1 MELVASPM
9 KINTAE
15 FETSAKSLDTCPA
28 PGVPEL
34 AFIGRSNVG
43 KSSLIN
49 MLSGRRGQLAR
60 VSSTPGKTRLINFFM
75 MDQKWRLVDLPG
87 YGYAKISKKA
97 RMIFR
102 DFVSEYLVERE
113 NLLGVFVLIDSRLP
127 PQEIDLDY
135 ISWLAESEVPF
146 ALIFTKSDKLSK
158 TAAQKTVEKFYKVL
172 SERIEGTPDH
182 FVSSAKNGGGKK
194 EILGY
199 IGQNLEA

>member
-1 MELVASPM
+1 M
-9 KINTAE
+9 KIKTAD

-28 PGVPEL
+28 SGVPEL

-49 MLSGRRGQLAR
+49 MLSGRRGQLAK

-75 MDQKWRLVDLPG
+75 IDKSWRLVDLPG

-102 DFVSEYLVERE
+102 DFVSEYLTQRD
-113 NLLGVFVLIDSRLP
+113 NLLGVMVLIDSRLS
-127 PQEIDLDY
+127 PQNIDLDY
-135 ISWLAESEVPF
+135 ITWLAESEIPF
-146 ALIFTKSDKLSK
+146 ALIFTKADKLSK
-158 TAAQKTVEKFYKVL
+158 GAAQKCVDTFYAKL
-172 SERIEGTPDH
+172 ADRIEGQPDY
-182 FVSSAKNGGGKK
+182 FISSSKAGTGKK

-199 IGQNLEA
+199 ISANLAA